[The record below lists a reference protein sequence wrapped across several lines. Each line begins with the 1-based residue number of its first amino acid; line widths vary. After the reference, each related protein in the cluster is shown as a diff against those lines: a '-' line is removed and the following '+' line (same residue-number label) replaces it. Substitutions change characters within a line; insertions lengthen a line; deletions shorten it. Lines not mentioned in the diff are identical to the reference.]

1 MKAIARTLG
10 FTVKEKSIV
19 RTSFHNFTG
28 YRLNTQQRT
37 SSSILRAK
45 RKEMI
50 ANGLLDPG
58 KQIVP
63 IVYEVLK
70 VTADGQMVNIAT
82 LFIIIQF

>member
-1 MKAIARTLG
+1 
-10 FTVKEKSIV
+10 
-19 RTSFHNFTG
+19 
-28 YRLNTQQRT
+28 
-37 SSSILRAK
+37 
-45 RKEMI
+45 MI

-70 VTADGQMVNIAT
+70 VTADGQMVNIAA